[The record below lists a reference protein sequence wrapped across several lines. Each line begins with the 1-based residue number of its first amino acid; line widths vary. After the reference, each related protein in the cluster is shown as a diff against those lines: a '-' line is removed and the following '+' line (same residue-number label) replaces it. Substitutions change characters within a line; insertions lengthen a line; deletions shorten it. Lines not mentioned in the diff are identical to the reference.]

1 MSRRIQLFII
11 ICLFI
16 LPSPAAYAQW
26 KQLDVGSPWQ
36 VWGVAVIDSTEF
48 AGTGAGIYRSTNG
61 GQSWTNV
68 NSAYAS
74 CFVQKGSEI
83 FAGCYYGVRKS
94 SDGGITWTNPDSS
107 LTSNIEHMVVR
118 DSVIYAAGGGMFRS
132 TDDGATWAVIQ
143 NGLGYG
149 QTTVT
154 GLTLVG
160 TELFA
165 STLSGV
171 VRSTDGGNSWSTVT
185 GTGDILDATSSIAAL
200 DSTILVGWAGG
211 IIRSTDGGNTWIWPG
226 TDGPSYSGM
235 VWSIVMDS
243 AYSYVGT
250 QNAVL
255 LSTDRGVT
263 WDSLGNGLPENKVL
277 SLAVADTDLYA
288 TSFSNGVY
296 ASTDNGKNW
305 TYAANGIVG
314 SDITCLSGGGSNVY
328 AVFNLDS
335 VFSSTDNGNSWVA
348 DTGLKGAYQIFEVTA
363 IGTRVYAAAGNGIF
377 VSSDSGRTWSALN
390 RPAHAVVQSGTNL
403 VAASDRVYL
412 STDGGGSWLLANNS
426 PYGVLYLA
434 ATSSNLSGW
443 CRLLPN
449 LHHSR

>member
-1 MSRRIQLFII
+1 
-11 ICLFI
+11 
-16 LPSPAAYAQW
+16 
-26 KQLDVGSPWQ
+26 
-36 VWGVAVIDSTEF
+36 
-48 AGTGAGIYRSTNG
+48 
-61 GQSWTNV
+61 
-68 NSAYAS
+68 
-74 CFVQKGSEI
+74 
-83 FAGCYYGVRKS
+83 
-94 SDGGITWTNPDSS
+94 
-107 LTSNIEHMVVR
+107 
-118 DSVIYAAGGGMFRS
+118 
-132 TDDGATWAVIQ
+132 
-143 NGLGYG
+143 
-149 QTTVT
+149 
-154 GLTLVG
+154 
-160 TELFA
+160 
-165 STLSGV
+165 
-171 VRSTDGGNSWSTVT
+171 
-185 GTGDILDATSSIAAL
+185 
-200 DSTILVGWAGG
+200 
-211 IIRSTDGGNTWIWPG
+211 
-226 TDGPSYSGM
+226 
-235 VWSIVMDS
+235 
-243 AYSYVGT
+243 
-250 QNAVL
+250 
-255 LSTDRGVT
+255 
-263 WDSLGNGLPENKVL
+263 LPENKVL

-434 ATSSNLSGW
+434 ATGSNVFAAGAYGIYRSTDYGEDWEEVDSSLTNLSSLAATDSIVVAGRYTPPFPLTDSIPPPPGGLFLSTDNGQTW
-443 CRLLPN
+443 SSYVNGLQGNGYPQVMAVAIRDEDIFAGLTDQGGLNYPSMFYTSTIHLNDWINTGQSLPSLGISSIYIN
-449 LHHSR
+449 DSNIFVGIIDEGGIWRAPLSLVTGIIQQEVPAVATSIQLGQNYPNPFNPTTTIDYFIPARSHVTLRVYNILGEKVETLVDAVQQAGNHRVNFNASSLASGVYLYQLNDGNSFITKKLVLIK